1 MKAKKLWAD
10 LKAGKISVNELNKV
24 LLESASLMKEL
35 VAVIKEEIASDN
47 ECFTKSVDV
56 LKNAIESLEN
66 IANSGNVSDEVRK
79 AVCADIHEIAMKIA
93 ELEKGR
99 QKNSSS
105 KFRCLTATLM
115 FFLLFIFKV
124 IELFISQKEQERAMA

>member
-1 MKAKKLWAD
+1 MK
-10 LKAGKISVNELNKV
+10 
-24 LLESASLMKEL
+24 M
-35 VAVIKEEIASDN
+35 
-47 ECFTKSVDV
+47 
-56 LKNAIESLEN
+56 
-66 IANSGNVSDEVRK
+66 
-79 AVCADIHEIAMKIA
+79 A

-99 QKNSSS
+99 QKNSNS